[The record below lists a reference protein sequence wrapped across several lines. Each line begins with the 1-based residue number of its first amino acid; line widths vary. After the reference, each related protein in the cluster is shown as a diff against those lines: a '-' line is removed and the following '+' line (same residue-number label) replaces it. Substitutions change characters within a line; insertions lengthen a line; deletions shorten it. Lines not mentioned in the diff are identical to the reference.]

1 MSSSFQEIILKLQN
15 FWAAHGCLIW
25 QPYYTQVGAGTMN
38 PATFL
43 RVLGPEPW
51 NVAYVEPSV
60 RPDDGRYGENPNR
73 FQVHYQYQVILK
85 PDPGNPQELYLESL
99 KALGI
104 DPRQH
109 DIRFVEDNW
118 EQPAIAAWGL
128 GWEVWLDGQEITQFT
143 YFQQVGGLSLEP
155 VAVEITYGL
164 ERILIALNNAK
175 AIWDEPWGPGVT
187 YGEVRR
193 REEFEHSKYYFEI
206 ADVPRVR
213 TMYDLFK
220 AEAEAALAQGLVLP
234 AHDYLLKC
242 SHTFNILDT
251 RGAIGVTERQVFFRE
266 MRDLARRVAEA
277 YVEQRKSL
285 GYPLLKDRSALPP
298 AEAASA
304 PRSMINPS
312 AEVPCALEIGTEELP
327 PADVDAALAQLRQN
341 IPAALDELRIPHGEV
356 RVFGTPRRLSVYIE
370 WLAPRQQ
377 DREEWV
383 RGPLAEKAFD
393 AAGQPTQAALGF
405 ARKMGVRVEDLQVRE
420 QGGAA
425 YLFARKQEIGRP
437 TLEVLAEALP
447 RWIAAL
453 KFEKSM
459 RWRAGDPTT
468 FSRPIRWLVALL
480 GDQVIPFEYAGVT
493 SGNLSRG
500 LRPYD
505 SPPVPIPDAASY
517 LQRIAEAGI
526 LLDPQER
533 SALIRQ
539 QVEQLAASVG
549 GRAQIEEDLLQEVTH
564 LVERPFAILG
574 TFDPEFLSLPRAV
587 LISVMRKHQRYF
599 PVLPAESA
607 EGLLP
612 YFIVIRNGDGEWS
625 ELVRAG
631 NEHVLAA
638 RFTDAAYFVREDRK
652 QKLEEFRPLLS
663 RLTFQ
668 ARLGS
673 MLEKSERISRLI
685 PTLAAMLALDP
696 QERAWAERAAFLAK
710 ADLVTQMVTEM
721 TSLQGIMGREYALHS
736 GEAPQ
741 VAEAIGEQYQT
752 VPRTRPG
759 LALALADRL
768 DSLCGLF
775 AVGLMPSGN
784 KDPFALRR
792 AALGIVQPLLE
803 YDLDFDL
810 RQAIAAAAAIQPV
823 TVGEDV
829 QQQVLDFLTGR
840 LRVLLQEEGY
850 RYDVIEAILAEQAW
864 NPAAARRA
872 VRELQSWVERAD
884 WPQILPAYARCVRIL
899 RSAAVEGAPG
909 EVDPAAFREEAEK
922 ALYEQLRLQPQPRT
936 LGEFLESLVQLVPAI
951 NAFFESVLVM
961 AEEEAVRRN
970 RLALVGKVAALSTGL
985 ADLSKLEGF

>member
-1 MSSSFQEIILKLQN
+1 MPATFQDIILKLQN
-15 FWAAHGCLIW
+15 FWAARGCLIW

-175 AIWDEPWGPGVT
+175 AIWDEPWGDSIT
-187 YGEVRR
+187 YGEIRR

-206 ADVPRVR
+206 ADVPRIR

-220 AEAEAALAQGLVLP
+220 AEAEAALANGLVLP

-251 RGAIGVTERQVFFRE
+251 RGAIGVTERQLFFRE

-277 YVEQRKSL
+277 YLEQRKAL
-285 GYPLLKDRSALPP
+285 GYPLLRSASPSTQATP
-298 AEAASA
+298 AAPIVSA
-304 PRSMINPS
+304 PS
-312 AEVPCALEIGTEELP
+312 AQEPRPCLLEIGTEELP
-327 PADVDAALAQLRQN
+327 PADVEAALAQLRQ
-341 IPAALDELRIPHGEV
+341 IVPQSLDELHIPHGSV
-356 RVFGTPRRLSVYIE
+356 QIFGTPRRISVLIE
-370 WLAPRQQ
+370 WVSPLQER
-377 DREEWV
+377 REEWV
-383 RGPLAEKAFD
+383 RGPQAEKAFD
-393 AAGQPTQAALGF
+393 PQGKPTAAALGF
-405 ARKMGVRVEDLQVRE
+405 ARKMGVAVEELVLRQHEGSTYV
-420 QGGAA
+420 
-425 YLFARKQEIGRP
+425 FACRQEGGRP
-437 TLEVLAEALP
+437 TLEVLAEAMP
-447 RWIAAL
+447 RWIASL

-459 RWRAGDPTT
+459 RWRPGDPVT
-468 FSRPIRWLVALL
+468 FPRPIRWLVALL
-480 GDQVIPFEYAGVT
+480 GDQVIPFEYAGIT

-500 LRPYD
+500 LRPHG
-505 SPPVPIPDAASY
+505 SPVLPIPDAASY

-526 LLDPQER
+526 LLDPEAR
-533 SALIRQ
+533 RASIRE
-539 QVEQLAASVG
+539 QVEKLAVSAG
-549 GRAQIEEDLLQEVTH
+549 GRALIEDDLLQEVTH
-564 LVERPFAILG
+564 LVESPFTILG
-574 TFDPEFLSLPRAV
+574 SFDPEFLSLPRAV

-599 PVLPAESA
+599 PVLSEDG
-607 EGLLP
+607 ERLLP
-612 YFIVIRNGDGEWS
+612 SFIVIRNGDGEWS
-625 ELVRAG
+625 EMVQAG

-652 QKLEEFRPLLS
+652 QKLETFRPRLS
-663 RLTFQ
+663 QLTFQ
-668 ARLGS
+668 AKLGS
-673 MLEKSERISRLI
+673 MLEKSERLLRLTPVI
-685 PTLAAMLALDP
+685 ASMLLLTP
-696 QERAWAERAAFLAK
+696 QEKAWAERAAFLAK

-721 TSLQGIMGREYALHS
+721 TSLQGIMGREYALS
-736 GEAPQ
+736 SDEAPE

-775 AVGLMPSGN
+775 AVGLMPSGS

-792 AALGIVQPLLE
+792 AALGVVQPLLE

-810 RQAIAAAAAIQPV
+810 RQAIAAAAAIQPLPV
-823 TVGEDV
+823 SDEV
-829 QQQVLDFLTGR
+829 QKQVLEFLSGR

-850 RYDVIEAILAEQAW
+850 RYDVVEAVLAEQAW
-864 NPAAARRA
+864 NPAAAHRGT
-872 VRELQSWVERAD
+872 RELQMWVQRPD

-899 RSAAVEGAPG
+899 RAAAGETAPA
-909 EVDPAAFREEAEK
+909 EAVNEAAFREEAEE
-922 ALYEQLRLQPQPRT
+922 ALYKQLRALPRPHT
-936 LGEFLESLVQLVPAI
+936 VSEFLEALQHLVPAI
-951 NAFFESVLVM
+951 NAFFEAVLVM
-961 AEEEAVRRN
+961 AEEEELRRN
-970 RLALVGKVAALSTGL
+970 RLALVKEIASLSTGL